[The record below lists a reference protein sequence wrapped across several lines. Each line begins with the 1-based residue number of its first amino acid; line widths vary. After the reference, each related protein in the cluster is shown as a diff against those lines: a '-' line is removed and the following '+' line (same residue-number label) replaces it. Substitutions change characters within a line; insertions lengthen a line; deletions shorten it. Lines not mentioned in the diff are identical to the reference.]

1 MQPKISKIQ
10 QVFQQLTTEKFDF
23 QVLIRINLTNHQ
35 WSAEMIKED
44 IEKCKTLIETAVK
57 EAKDEIDLLKKL
69 LPLISDFLFLKGG
82 IFSVYNHVKLYC
94 KNLRKDDLY

>member
-23 QVLIRINLTNHQ
+23 QVLIRINLTSHQ
-35 WSAEMIKED
+35 WSAEMINED
-44 IEKCKTLIETAVK
+44 IEKCKNFIETIVK

-82 IFSVYNHVKLYC
+82 IYSVYNHLKLYC